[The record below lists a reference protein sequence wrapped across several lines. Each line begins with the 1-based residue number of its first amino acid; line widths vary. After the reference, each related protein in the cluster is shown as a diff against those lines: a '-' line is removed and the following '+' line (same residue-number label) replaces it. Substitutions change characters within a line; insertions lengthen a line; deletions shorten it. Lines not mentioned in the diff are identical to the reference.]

1 MPAVR
6 SLLAAE
12 HRRIR
17 HEYEQRLATIEAE
30 HKVMEE
36 DKAQVDRYK
45 SLLLKQRD
53 IMIALTARLNERDEQ
68 IVSLQEEL
76 DARDRHQKDL
86 EDTLDKRTGELFR
99 LRKAAVEHTTA
110 SPLKSDALVSALGAW
125 GAGGGDERAARG
137 GGALAGGSGS
147 APSADGDHKAAPSG
161 EAAGGASADAAAA
174 AAAAAEAGGAMEEE
188 LRLARRE
195 AAEARAT
202 VEAQA
207 AQLKALREQRG
218 EAGGGAG
225 AGGDA
230 ATGGKDGGELERLR
244 VATGV
249 ANKERAALRTILE
262 HKVAALVRS
271 ISSGVA
277 ALPEGAA
284 ARSAPRLEREVHAL
298 GKLVSATVTAM
309 QASKQQ

>member
-1 MPAVR
+1 MR

-12 HRRIR
+12 HRRVR
-17 HEYEQRLATIEAE
+17 DQYEQRLATIEAE

-76 DARDRHQKDL
+76 DSYDRHQKDL

-110 SPLKSDALVSALGAW
+110 SPLKNDALVSALGAW
-125 GAGGGDERAARG
+125 GAGETQGGGGDRAARD
-137 GGALAGGSGS
+137 GAHAGACAPGVSS
-147 APSADGDHKAAPSG
+147 AIANGVS
-161 EAAGGASADAAAA
+161 EREASAV
-174 AAAAAEAGGAMEEE
+174 AAAAEMENE
-188 LRLARRE
+188 LRRARQE

-207 AQLKALREQRG
+207 SQLKALKG
-218 EAGGGAG
+218 GGDGGSAGGAVASGV
-225 AGGDA
+225 D
-230 ATGGKDGGELERLR
+230 KDELERLR
-244 VATGV
+244 AATGV

-262 HKVAALVRS
+262 HKVSALVRS
-271 ISSGVA
+271 ISGGIA

-284 ARSAPRLEREVHAL
+284 AKSAPRLEREVHAL
-298 GKLVSATVTAM
+298 GKLVAATITAM

>member
-147 APSADGDHKAAPSG
+147 APSADEDHKAAPSG
-161 EAAGGASADAAAA
+161 EAAGGASADGSA

-188 LRLARRE
+188 LRLARLE